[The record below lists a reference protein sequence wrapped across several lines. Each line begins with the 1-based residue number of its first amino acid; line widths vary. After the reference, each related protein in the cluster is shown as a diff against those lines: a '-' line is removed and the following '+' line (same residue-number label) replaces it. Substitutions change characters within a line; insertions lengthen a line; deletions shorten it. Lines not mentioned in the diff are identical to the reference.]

1 GATVPGRRSGRGWSE
16 RGRRPHAGSPTFPAA
31 TASLRGA
38 RARPAV
44 HGRHGPPRRGP
55 TLRAAVPADS
65 PAAELPRPFA
75 PVRGRVL
82 PVARSAQR
90 PRRCDSC
97 SRARFPGD
105 GGTRGRGRIRVRA
118 FVLPGAAG
126 GFPAR
131 PGAAVRQPPATAA
144 APRTGQP
151 GRGTAPRRLGTVA
164 TGPAAG

>member
-1 GATVPGRRSGRGWSE
+1 GGSEGGGRR
-16 RGRRPHAGSPTFPAA
+16 HAGSPTFPAA

-65 PAAELPRPFA
+65 PAAELRRPFA

-90 PRRCDSC
+90 PGRCDSC
-97 SRARFPGD
+97 TRARFPRD

-126 GFPAR
+126 GFPAPPR
-131 PGAAVRQPPATAA
+131 PPFPP
-144 APRTGQP
+144 PP
-151 GRGTAPRRLGTVA
+151 P
-164 TGPAAG
+164 P